1 MDFVKLILNVDYGH
15 YSYKGSSSIAM
26 DILGFF
32 LKSDVRCSEVK
43 FFRDWAVADKNDPT
57 SEFCHTVGG
66 NITFLEE
73 EDDGYIYF
81 TDCSSSERR
90 PPELKMPREQL
101 IKILDEWQNKVCTK
115 MPEEVI
121 IMHENGEF
129 WIETKD

>member
-1 MDFVKLILNVDYGH
+1 MNFVKLTISQHG
-15 YSYKGSSSIAM
+15 SYWYADASDIKM
-26 DILGFF
+26 TILGNFF
-32 LKSDVRCSEVK
+32 MADIRCSEVK

-57 SEFCHTVGG
+57 SKFCHTVGG

-101 IKILDEWQNKVCTK
+101 IKILDEWQNKVCEK
-115 MPEEVI
+115 MPKEVI
-121 IMHENGEF
+121 IMHENQEF